1 MNLHY
6 ETVSPLLKE
15 TLQKLVN
22 SPIFKDFTLIGGTCL
37 SLQLGHRRSIDI
49 DLFTD
54 IDYGTMNTKEMKE
67 FIQRSFPYSENTD
80 SLDTSALGY
89 TLYMGDSPIDKIK
102 VDFFYTE
109 KFIFPIQ
116 EIDHI
121 RIADIREI
129 AAMKLSAITEE
140 EPRQKDFWDIHELN
154 EKYSFKDMIDWGI
167 KRNEWSVT
175 EEGILNGF
183 QKIDS
188 VKESPEGIDC
198 FKGNYWSLVKDDLKE
213 MVDQYLK
220 EKDFFLAIKKNDFA
234 QISFLKDEGYI
245 PSPEAINNLKGSAP
259 APTIIV
265 LRTANIPAFI
275 VYPFDTLYHSFLI
288 YSKPFRRSMYIL
300 FSRASHPAA
309 SAVSSA
315 ARFSLLASS
324 AMVISP
330 VSPNF
335 SKMIPA
341 LNPIFAFSMIKFI
354 F

>member
-1 MNLHY
+1 M
-6 ETVSPLLKE
+6 
-15 TLQKLVN
+15 
-22 SPIFKDFTLIGGTCL
+22 

-259 APTIIV
+259 APTMIAVQKIFG
-265 LRTANIPAFI
+265 LLSDTPGLSDIKLAQNDRQTIGKNIEQ
-275 VYPFDTLYHSFLI
+275 
-288 YSKPFRRSMYIL
+288 
-300 FSRASHPAA
+300 
-309 SAVSSA
+309 
-315 ARFSLLASS
+315 
-324 AMVISP
+324 
-330 VSPNF
+330 
-335 SKMIPA
+335 A
-341 LNPIFAFSMIKFI
+341 L
-354 F
+354 

>member
-198 FKGNYWSLVKDDLKE
+198 FKCNYWSLVKDDLKE
-213 MVDQYLK
+213 MVDQYIK
-220 EKDFFLAIKKNDFA
+220 DKDFFLAIKKNDFA

-259 APTIIV
+259 APTMIAVQKIFG
-265 LRTANIPAFI
+265 LPSDAPGLSNIKLAQS
-275 VYPFDTLYHSFLI
+275 D
-288 YSKPFRRSMYIL
+288 SKEL
-300 FSRASHPAA
+300 G
-309 SAVSSA
+309 
-315 ARFSLLASS
+315 
-324 AMVISP
+324 
-330 VSPNF
+330 
-335 SKMIPA
+335 
-341 LNPIFAFSMIKFI
+341 LNTEKSI
-354 F
+354 

>member
-121 RIADIREI
+121 RFPICPGVI
-129 AAMKLSAITEE
+129 LS
-140 EPRQKDFWDIHELN
+140 ELSS
-154 EKYSFKDMIDWGI
+154 SFRSNSLGVFD
-167 KRNEWSVT
+167 
-175 EEGILNGF
+175 
-183 QKIDS
+183 
-188 VKESPEGIDC
+188 KEFRDC
-198 FKGNYWSLVKDDLKE
+198 FRCVFSIVIRISLVPYTKPIN
-213 MVDQYLK
+213 
-220 EKDFFLAIKKNDFA
+220 IKKA
-234 QISFLKDEGYI
+234 EGHSPI
-245 PSPEAINNLKGSAP
+245 RKRGSPSPIHTNRRYPPHITGS
-259 APTIIV
+259 IY
-265 LRTANIPAFI
+265 L
-275 VYPFDTLYHSFLI
+275 FLC
-288 YSKPFRRSMYIL
+288 
-300 FSRASHPAA
+300 
-309 SAVSSA
+309 V
-315 ARFSLLASS
+315 
-324 AMVISP
+324 
-330 VSPNF
+330 
-335 SKMIPA
+335 
-341 LNPIFAFSMIKFI
+341 
-354 F
+354 